1 MEDKKFKI
9 GEIVQHKFDVT
20 RKMMVMREI
29 NPSQYDVM
37 YIDTK
42 EVVLCMKEYLLTV
55 QEYRDD
61 LIDYFLE

>member
-55 QEYRDD
+55 REYRDD

>member
-1 MEDKKFKI
+1 
-9 GEIVQHKFDVT
+9 
-20 RKMMVMREI
+20 MVMREI